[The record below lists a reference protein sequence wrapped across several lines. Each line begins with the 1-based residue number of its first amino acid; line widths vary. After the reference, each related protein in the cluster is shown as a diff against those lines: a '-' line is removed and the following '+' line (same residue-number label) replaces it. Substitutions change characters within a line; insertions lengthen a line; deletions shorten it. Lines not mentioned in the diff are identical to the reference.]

1 MVHYPWIHRC
11 SRSLPDC
18 LSRLLDRLLDPPPP
32 ADPSP
37 WAHSMIPVPGSS
49 PDPSPQILARSQPL
63 DPPLLA
69 TPGSPPAPS
78 PQILPRSQLLDPPLL
93 PVPGSSP
100 TRGPW
105 TSPQDAATR
114 HHPQSRARGAALG
127 RPPFKHSRPSL
138 PPRAPRTAPLA
149 RPPDRGAVQL
159 KIEGSGR

>member
-49 PDPSPQILARSQPL
+49 PDPSPQILARSQP
-63 DPPLLA
+63 
-69 TPGSPPAPS
+69 
-78 PQILPRSQLLDPPLL
+78 LDPPLL